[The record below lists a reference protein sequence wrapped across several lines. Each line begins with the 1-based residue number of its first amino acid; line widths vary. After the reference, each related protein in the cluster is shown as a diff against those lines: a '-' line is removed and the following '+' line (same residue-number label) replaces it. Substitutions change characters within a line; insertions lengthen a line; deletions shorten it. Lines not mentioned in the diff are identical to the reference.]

1 MEKGKIIET
10 LMSQVKD
17 LMDMI
22 KWQND
27 LIFDLN
33 NEIKANKKEI
43 ESYKWWEDYYKGSI
57 DGLEERLAEYEPE
70 REGQEK

>member
-10 LMSQVKD
+10 LKSQVED
-17 LMDMI
+17 LMGMI

-33 NEIKANKKEI
+33 NEIEANKKEI
-43 ESYKWWEDYYKGSI
+43 EGYKWWEDFYRNKVSE
-57 DGLEERLAEYEPE
+57 LEDKLEEYEPE